1 MQGQKIAAIVN
12 SAEPPAVGERVGV
25 VMDLARACL
34 FDPKTEQ
41 RL

>member
-12 SAEPPAVGERVGV
+12 SAEPPAVGVRVGV
-25 VMDLARACL
+25 AMDLSRACL
-34 FDPKTEQ
+34 FDPQSEQ